1 MLTKKI
7 GPFIRLVRPELPFSA
22 GVCVVIGEMLT
33 LGKFP
38 PAREL
43 LFGFLC
49 GFFISASAIV
59 LNDYFDLEV
68 DRVNAPERPLPAG
81 LVSPSEAILLA
92 VLTILIGL
100 LASLALGLPAFIICV
115 IFALIGFLYNWK
127 FKAAGLPGNLLVS
140 SSVAI
145 TFILGGVAAGEP
157 WNKIVWA
164 FSLMAFFFDL
174 GEEIA
179 GTAMDMEGDKK
190 RDSKSLAIRYG
201 RGFAL
206 RIAGFLFALVVLI
219 SLVPALFGWLG
230 AAYLIMICIT
240 DIVIGVYTVRLL
252 KSKTPDEGRGYM
264 RRLYLGVLLGLLAF
278 ILGMFFDP

>member
-1 MLTKKI
+1 MLFKKI
-7 GPFIRLVRPELPFSA
+7 DGFIRLVRPELIFSA
-22 GVCVVIGEMLT
+22 GVCVVIGEMLA

-43 LFGFLC
+43 ILGFLC

-100 LASLALGLPAFIICV
+100 GASLALGLPAFIICV
-115 IFALIGFLYNWK
+115 IFAWIGFLYNRR

-145 TFILGGVAAGEP
+145 TFILGGVAAGQP

-164 FSLMAFFFDL
+164 FGLMAFFFDL
-174 GEEIA
+174 GKEIA
-179 GTAMDMEGDKK
+179 GTAMDMVGDKK
-190 RDSKSLAIRYG
+190 RDSQSLAILFG
-201 RGFAL
+201 RDFAL
-206 RIAGFLFALVVLI
+206 RISGFLFVLVVLI
-219 SLVPALFGWLG
+219 SLVPVLFGWLG
-230 AAYLIMICIT
+230 ISYLVMICIT
-240 DIVIGVYTVRLL
+240 DIVIGVFTVKLL
-252 KSKTPDEGRGYM
+252 KSKTPEEGRWCM

-278 ILGMFFDP
+278 IAGMFFG